1 MLLKRIKIALIV
13 VTALVAVAFCG
24 VMIHEYTHKDV
35 SAPVFTCDSDILEV
49 SVHATDAELC
59 AGMHAYDNMDG
70 DITDQIRVMNVS
82 QLINQTDATVTYLV
96 FDGASNSATYSR
108 TIRYTDYHAP
118 QYTLSKPLIYST
130 GETVTLLDRLS
141 ASDVLDGDIS
151 ASILLTSSHVS
162 NAIPGSYPITVQVT
176 NSAGDSATLPLT
188 VLINSNS
195 LTLPEIHLKSYL
207 IYVPAG
213 TELDYESYVHYVYDP
228 VDNKISNRLKVTCN
242 ADSVDLNTPGVY
254 EAYYYYLGSS
264 GETAS
269 VILTIVVE

>member
-13 VTALVAVAFCG
+13 ITTLVAIAFCG
-24 VMIHEYTHKDV
+24 VMIYEYTHKDV
-35 SAPVFTCDSDILEV
+35 SAPVFTCDSDLLEV
-49 SVHATDAELC
+49 SVYATDAELC

-70 DITDQIRVMNVS
+70 DITDQIRIMNVS

-96 FDGASNSATYSR
+96 FDSASNSATYSR

-118 QYTLSKPLIYST
+118 RYSLSKPLIFST

-141 ASDVLDGDIS
+141 AEDVLDGDIS
-151 ASILLTSSHVS
+151 ASIMLTSSRVS
-162 NAIPGSYPITVQVT
+162 NAIAGSYPITVQVT
-176 NSAGDSATLPLT
+176 NSAGDSAILPLT
-188 VLINSNS
+188 VLINSSS
-195 LTLPEIHLKSYL
+195 LTLPTIRLKEYL

-213 TELDYESYVHYVYDP
+213 TELDYESYVSYVYDP
-228 VDNKISNRLKVTCN
+228 VDNKLSNRLKVTYN
-242 ADSVDLNTPGVY
+242 ADSVDLNTSGVY
-254 EAYYYYLGSS
+254 EAYYYYLGAS